1 MEHPPDNIE
10 DLLEGKTAQK
20 IKIELCFGSWE
31 HSHILYEGKFINSM
45 SLGLSFSPGDE
56 IIAII
61 HKLKYIGNVSE
72 NKNKRIILDADHS
85 VTIIQIPIK
94 MLGTPLE
101 DVPEWWK
108 NIDDD
113 IDIDSEPEPELFF

>member
-10 DLLEGKTAQK
+10 ELLEGKIAQK
-20 IKIELCFGSWE
+20 IRIELCFGSWD
-31 HSHILYEGKFINSM
+31 HPYVLYQGKFINSM

-61 HKLKYIGNVSE
+61 NKFKYIGNVSK

-108 NIDDD
+108 DIDDD
-113 IDIDSEPEPELFF
+113 INIIDTDEPEMYF